1 MQKFCH
7 AKKCQKN
14 VMTIVKIMLVNGATS
29 ATPERSFLMTRK
41 MKTWLRSTMLQRR
54 SNALG
59 ILNSNKSLVDKLPPV
74 KFVSDLVDSRP
85 SRGNDFGF
93 FTEEDL
99 KK

>member
-1 MQKFCH
+1 
-7 AKKCQKN
+7 
-14 VMTIVKIMLVNGATS
+14 MTIVKIMLVNGTTS
-29 ATPERSFLMTRK
+29 ATPERSFPMTRK

-59 ILNSNKSLVDKLPPV
+59 ILNSNKILVDKLPPV
-74 KFVSDLVDSRP
+74 KFVSDFVDSRP